1 MIYDNVKRICDE
13 RGLSFHALEL
23 QAGISNGLI
32 DDWKDGGNPKIST
45 VMKIA
50 QALKVSVD
58 DLLKG
63 GTEDAQ
69 CR

>member
-13 RGLSFHALEL
+13 RGLSLHALEQ
-23 QAGISNGLI
+23 QAGIANGLI

-50 QALKVSVD
+50 QTLRVSVD
-58 DLLKG
+58 ELLKVG
-63 GTEDAQ
+63 ETNAQ
-69 CR
+69 N